1 MMTSGSSGRSNV
13 KYAKREMLIYK
24 CILRIPSF
32 PCLHHLTSPKGSNHS
47 DLLTS
52 HVVEEE
58 TID

>member
-1 MMTSGSSGRSNV
+1 MEGRNNV
-13 KYAKREMLIYK
+13 KYAKREMVIYK